1 MELIF
6 AVATSF
12 RVLGFM
18 KLSCPAEMKKTE
30 VFDL

>member
-6 AVATSF
+6 PAATSF
-12 RVLGFM
+12 RVLGFI
-18 KLSCPAEMKKTE
+18 KLLVPAEMKKTE